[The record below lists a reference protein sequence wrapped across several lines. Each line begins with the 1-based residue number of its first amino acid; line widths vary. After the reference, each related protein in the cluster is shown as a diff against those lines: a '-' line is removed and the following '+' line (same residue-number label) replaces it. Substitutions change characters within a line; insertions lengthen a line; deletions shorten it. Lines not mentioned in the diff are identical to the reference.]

1 VPRSRNELYIGRNRT
16 YSWTV
21 DDGTK
26 TISKI
31 IAFAAVV
38 VVLFL
43 NNVSNK
49 KFPIPSL
56 ALKLFLSRQNVTNY
70 SLTGNYIT

>member
-26 TISKI
+26 TISEI
-31 IAFAAVV
+31 IAFVV